1 MVPPPYL
8 FAGGHDCDGGSTSPD
23 PVTSEHDG
31 HAVSV
36 GRYQSQVRSILSFH
50 FDVGGTSTV
59 WAHIVS
65 VHNYSSTTLVSTEH
79 YGGVTAP
86 TTTST
91 SELGVNRT
99 VSRRVLCGVELYLT
113 CAAKDLLEEDD
124 LLISFNIA

>member
-1 MVPPPYL
+1 MSQNQTFGTATFL

-36 GRYQSQVRSILSFH
+36 GRYQSILCFH

-59 WAHIVS
+59 YARLVS
-65 VHNYSSTTLVSTEH
+65 VHYYSSTTLVSREH
-79 YGGVTAP
+79 YGGVTAT
-86 TTTST
+86 TTTSK

-99 VSRRVLCGVELYLT
+99 DSRRVLCGWNCT
-113 CAAKDLLEEDD
+113 
-124 LLISFNIA
+124 